1 MRKIPPGVAGFGDG
15 RGMGCGMKV
24 GKDNDT
30 DSLPEPQEVEP
41 CLHLDG

>member
-1 MRKIPPGVAGFGDG
+1 
-15 RGMGCGMKV
+15 MGCGMKV
-24 GKDNDT
+24 GKDDT